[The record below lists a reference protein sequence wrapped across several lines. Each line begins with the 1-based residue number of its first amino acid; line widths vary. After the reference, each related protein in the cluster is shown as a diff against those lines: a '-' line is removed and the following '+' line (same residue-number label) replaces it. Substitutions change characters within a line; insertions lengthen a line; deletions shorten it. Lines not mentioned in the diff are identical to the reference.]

1 MRCAQTSG
9 MAYTARMHELQ
20 VYWTLVQG
28 VLASEPISD
37 RERLEFCAELVGQAR
52 LAEVTSKAVVDTLR
66 LEVGQ
71 HVEAEAH
78 IVHPGRWLERVVK
91 DFQAMS
97 SRHEIELTFPDT
109 IQPVQLDEMRATA
122 VLVAILTNALN
133 FSRGGTISVNATC
146 PNSSLV
152 IEVQDE
158 GPGVPSFEKPHV
170 FSKGFRGA
178 GTTHLYG
185 SGMGLY
191 VAFRVAR
198 EVLGGALTL
207 EESVRGAKFRF
218 ELPVS
223 MHLPAEPADLA

>member
-1 MRCAQTSG
+1 ML
-9 MAYTARMHELQ
+9 ELQ
-20 VYWTLVQG
+20 VYWTYVRG
-28 VLASEPISD
+28 VLASESFSD
-37 RERLEFCAELVGQAR
+37 RERLEFCADIVNQAE
-52 LAEVTSKAVVDTLR
+52 LAEATSKAVVDTLR

-78 IVHPGRWLERVVK
+78 IVHPAKWLERVVN

-97 SRHEIELTFPDT
+97 SRHEIELSFPDA

-122 VLVAILTNALN
+122 VLVAILTNALK
-133 FSRGGTISVNATC
+133 FSSGGTISVNATC
-146 PNSSLV
+146 PDNSLV

-158 GPGVPSFEKPHV
+158 GPGVPSFERTHV

-178 GTTHLYG
+178 GTTRLYG

-191 VAFRVAR
+191 VASRIAR
-198 EVLGGALTL
+198 EVLGGAVTL
-207 EESVRGAKFRF
+207 EESARGAKFRF